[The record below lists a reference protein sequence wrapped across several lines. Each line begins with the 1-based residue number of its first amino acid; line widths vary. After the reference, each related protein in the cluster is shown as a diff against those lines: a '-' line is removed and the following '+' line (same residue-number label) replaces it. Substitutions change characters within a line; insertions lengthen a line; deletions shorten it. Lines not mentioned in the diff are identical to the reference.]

1 MMEKLVREMVFG
13 KDKKNTEKKIKRLA
27 KKNGIWLASTQRL
40 YKNIARRENKG
51 FTVPALN
58 IRTMTFDV
66 ARAVFRAVKKEKVG
80 AFIFE
85 IARSEISYTKQS
97 PEEYISVILGAAI
110 REGFK
115 GPLFFQG
122 DHFQINSKRYL
133 SRTWKRKELKE
144 LKNLIR
150 KAIKAGFYNIDID
163 CSTLKPLKENFSLT
177 AKLTSFIRKIEPKKL
192 TVSIGGEVGEIG
204 DKDTT
209 VKEIKIFMDGYKKA
223 LSQYGNLTG
232 LSKVAV
238 QARTVHGGILLAS
251 GKLKKIRGDF
261 SILKKLSQEARKY
274 ETAGIVQHG
283 ASTLSKEYFSR
294 FPESEVCEIHLA
306 TNFQNIIYDSSYFPK
321 ELKDKI
327 YKWLKRKFPKE
338 KKKTDTEI
346 QFLYKFR
353 KKALGPFKKEIWD
366 IPEKNK
372 DKILKQL
379 EKEFIFLFK
388 SLKVSQTKGLIKK
401 IYSKNSLIS
410 FSDHL

>member
-133 SRTWKRKELKE
+133 SRTW
-144 LKNLIR
+144 
-150 KAIKAGFYNIDID
+150 
-163 CSTLKPLKENFSLT
+163 
-177 AKLTSFIRKIEPKKL
+177 
-192 TVSIGGEVGEIG
+192 
-204 DKDTT
+204 
-209 VKEIKIFMDGYKKA
+209 
-223 LSQYGNLTG
+223 
-232 LSKVAV
+232 
-238 QARTVHGGILLAS
+238 
-251 GKLKKIRGDF
+251 
-261 SILKKLSQEARKY
+261 
-274 ETAGIVQHG
+274 
-283 ASTLSKEYFSR
+283 
-294 FPESEVCEIHLA
+294 
-306 TNFQNIIYDSSYFPK
+306 
-321 ELKDKI
+321 
-327 YKWLKRKFPKE
+327 
-338 KKKTDTEI
+338 
-346 QFLYKFR
+346 FL
-353 KKALGPFKKEIWD
+353 
-366 IPEKNK
+366 
-372 DKILKQL
+372 
-379 EKEFIFLFK
+379 
-388 SLKVSQTKGLIKK
+388 
-401 IYSKNSLIS
+401 
-410 FSDHL
+410 

>member
-1 MMEKLVREMVFG
+1 MEKLVREMVFG
-13 KDKKNTEKKIKRLA
+13 KDKKNTEKKIKKLA
-27 KKNGIWLASTQRL
+27 EKSGIWLASTQRL
-40 YKNIARRENKG
+40 YENIARGENKG

-80 AFIFE
+80 TFIFE

-97 PEEYISVILGAAI
+97 LEEYISVILGAAI
-110 REGFK
+110 KEGFK

-122 DHFQINSKRYL
+122 DHFQINSKRYF
-133 SRTWKRKELKE
+133 SRTWKAKELRE

-150 KAIKAGFYNIDID
+150 RAIKAGFYNIDID

-177 AKLTSFIRKIEPKKL
+177 AKFTSFIRKIEPKKL
-192 TVSIGGEVGEIG
+192 IISIGGEVGEIG

-209 VKEIKIFMDGYKKA
+209 IKEIKIFMDGYKKV
-223 LSQYGNLTG
+223 LSQYGNLKG

-238 QARTVHGGILLAS
+238 QARTVHGGTLLAS
-251 GKLKKIRGDF
+251 GKLKKIKGDF
-261 SILKKLSQEARKY
+261 SILKKLSREARKY
-274 ETAGIVQHG
+274 KTAGIVQHG

-327 YKWLKRKFPKE
+327 YKWLKKKFQKE
-338 KKKTDTEI
+338 KKKTDAEI

-366 IPEKNK
+366 ISERNK
-372 DKILKQL
+372 DKILEQL

-388 SLKVSQTKGLIKK
+388 ALKVSQTRDLIKK
-401 IYSKNSLIS
+401 IYSKNSLIN

>member
-13 KDKKNTEKKIKRLA
+13 KNKKNTEKKIKKLA
-27 KKNGIWLASTQRL
+27 EKSGIWLASTQRL
-40 YKNIARRENKG
+40 YENIAKGKYKG
-51 FTVPALN
+51 FTAPALN

-85 IARSEISYTKQS
+85 IARSEISYTNQS

-110 REGFK
+110 EEGFK

-122 DHFQINSKRYL
+122 DHFQINSKKYF
-133 SRTWKRKELKE
+133 SRTWKTKELRE

-150 KAIKAGFYNIDID
+150 KAIKTGFYNIDID

-209 VKEIKIFMDGYKKA
+209 VKEIKVFMDGYKKA
-223 LSQYGNLTG
+223 LSQYGNLKG

-238 QARTVHGGILLAS
+238 QARTVHGGTLLAS
-251 GKLKKIRGDF
+251 GKLKKIKGDF

-274 ETAGIVQHG
+274 KTAGIVQHG
-283 ASTLSKEYFSR
+283 ASTLPKEYFFR
-294 FPESEVCEIHLA
+294 FPESEICEIHLA

-327 YKWLKRKFPKE
+327 YKWLKKNFPKE

-353 KKALGPFKKEIWD
+353 KKALSPFKKEIWD
-366 IPEKNK
+366 IPERNK
-372 DKILKQL
+372 DKILEQL

-388 SLKVSQTKGLIKK
+388 ALKVSQTKGLIKR
-401 IYSKNSLIS
+401 IYSKNSLIN